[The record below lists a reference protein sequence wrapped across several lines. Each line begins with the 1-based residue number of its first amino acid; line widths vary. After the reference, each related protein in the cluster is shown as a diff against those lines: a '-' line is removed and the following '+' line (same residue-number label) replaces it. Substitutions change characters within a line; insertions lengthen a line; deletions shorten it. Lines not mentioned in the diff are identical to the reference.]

1 MKLISADV
9 CRDGGSIAADF
20 RLNDGSLL
28 SLLLEV
34 SVKGW
39 PYHAHLHAGTSIQN
53 SCDASTIIEKGSLK
67 EKEILSSLRK
77 WKISSQLSEEMHIQP
92 NERTNYLHWANEMC
106 NRIENRSGE

>member
-20 RLNDGSLL
+20 RLNDGPLL

-34 SVKGW
+34 SFKGW
-39 PYHAHLHAGTSIQN
+39 PHYAHLHAGTCIQN

-77 WKISSQLSEEMHIQP
+77 WKISSLLSEEIHVHP
-92 NERTNYLHWANEMC
+92 NEKTNHLHWANEMC
-106 NRIENRSGE
+106 NRIESRSG